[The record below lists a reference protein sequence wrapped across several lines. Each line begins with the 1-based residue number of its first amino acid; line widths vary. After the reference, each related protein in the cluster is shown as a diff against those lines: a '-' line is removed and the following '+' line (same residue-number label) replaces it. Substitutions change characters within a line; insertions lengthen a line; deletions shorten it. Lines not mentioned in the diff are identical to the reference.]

1 MLLDAAAAAACLLLL
16 LAAVAVV
23 VAGQHLK
30 VLLGAGGVTS
40 TSLIYVF
47 QVFSH
52 SRFIGIC
59 HSLRQ

>member
-1 MLLDAAAAAACLLLL
+1 MLLLLLL